1 MEIHRFE
8 VGKRYSA
15 SFGEWFL
22 CTART
27 LVGVPN
33 KYAVSF
39 KSSCFPYE
47 FTVKVLNNGQSE
59 YFGGRKIVWATD
71 EADEQS
77 IFTECDVVRLVSALF
92 SIDEENARF
101 INGKLE
107 SIGYTLHKSET
118 SKRWMVKSDANKSY
132 FNSEMFG
139 EFGTIGDAFKH
150 LKLMIEREEKSFNK

>member
-59 YFGGRKIVWATD
+59 YFGGRKIVWATE
-71 EADEQS
+71 EAESQS
-77 IFTECDVVRLVSALF
+77 IFTEGKVLRCVSKLF
-92 SIDEENARF
+92 PLTEENAMC
-101 INGKLE
+101 INGILE
-107 SIGYTLHKSET
+107 SIGYTLHKSDT

-139 EFGTIGDAFKH
+139 EFGTIGDAFNH
-150 LKLMIEREEKSFNK
+150 LKCMIEREEKSFNK